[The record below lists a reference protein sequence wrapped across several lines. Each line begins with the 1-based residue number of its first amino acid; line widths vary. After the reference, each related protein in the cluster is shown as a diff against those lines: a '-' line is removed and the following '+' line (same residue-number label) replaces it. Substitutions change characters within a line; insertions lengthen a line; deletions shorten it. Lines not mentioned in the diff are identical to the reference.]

1 MNAIDTAERAAMPS
15 KHIANIISTL
25 TWDIYLYVTRGLY
38 ESHKLVFAL
47 MLANKVLLTAG
58 KVRHPGHPVAPAPA
72 CRTVTRKADSPDG
85 QVWRQS
91 FVPADIGCLHVQ
103 IKAEDVD
110 MFLKGGA
117 ALDISSARKKPK
129 VRFPPGAASS

>member
-1 MNAIDTAERAAMPS
+1 MPS

-58 KVRHPGHPVAPAPA
+58 KVRNSLSSPTASH
-72 CRTVTRKADSPDG
+72 RTDDTGLA
-85 QVWRQS
+85 
-91 FVPADIGCLHVQ
+91 
-103 IKAEDVD
+103 
-110 MFLKGGA
+110 
-117 ALDISSARKKPK
+117 ISYT
-129 VRFPPGAASS
+129 